1 MSQPIYKH
9 WALLGYLIL
18 VWGFAFALIAVA
30 LESFHPVFI
39 VWCRLW
45 MGAVVVWGVWRWRGR
60 AWSMGREWWPRLT
73 LLSFTGNIIP
83 FSLIAWAEQS
93 VPSAEVGILMALMPI
108 ATLLLAHWL
117 LEHEPLTWRRSVGV
131 VMGFVGVGLLVGDDL
146 LSRGASGQWPGQL
159 ATLLATVSY
168 AFNGVYAKRIPSRH
182 PVDLALGTLVVGS
195 LLLAGPAVWLQLSGP
210 GLARD
215 GVGGGSAG
223 YSGRHGHRRGD
234 LVLFCCGDRTGTG
247 ISLDH
252 QLSDSGCC
260 LRCRHGA
267 ARRTLGLGASARA
280 AFHLGR
286 CSIDSGTPSRLITRA
301 RNARAESVPR
311 RPRRDGQ

>member
-131 VMGFVGVGLLVGDDL
+131 VMGFVGVGLLVGDGL

-168 AFNGVYAKRIPSRH
+168 AFNGVYAKRIPSGH

-210 GLARD
+210 GLA
-215 GVGGGSAG
+215 V
-223 YSGRHGHRRGD
+223 
-234 LVLFCCGDRTGTG
+234 T
-247 ISLDH
+247 
-252 QLSDSGCC
+252 
-260 LRCRHGA
+260 
-267 ARRTLGLGASARA
+267 ASAVGVLAILGVMATGVATWCYFVVVTERGPGFLSTINYLIPAVAFAAGTLLLGEPWGWEHLLALLFILVGVRLIQVRRA
-280 AFHLGR
+280 A
-286 CSIDSGTPSRLITRA
+286 
-301 RNARAESVPR
+301 
-311 RPRRDGQ
+311 

>member
-131 VMGFVGVGLLVGDDL
+131 VMGFVGVGLLVGDGL

-168 AFNGVYAKRIPSRH
+168 AFNGVYAKRIPSGH

-210 GLARD
+210 GLA
-215 GVGGGSAG
+215 V
-223 YSGRHGHRRGD
+223 
-234 LVLFCCGDRTGTG
+234 T
-247 ISLDH
+247 
-252 QLSDSGCC
+252 
-260 LRCRHGA
+260 
-267 ARRTLGLGASARA
+267 ASAVGVLAILGVMATGVATWCYFVVVTERGPGFLSTINYLIPAVAFAAGTVLLAEPWGWEHLLALLFILVGVRLIQVRRA
-280 AFHLGR
+280 A
-286 CSIDSGTPSRLITRA
+286 
-301 RNARAESVPR
+301 
-311 RPRRDGQ
+311 